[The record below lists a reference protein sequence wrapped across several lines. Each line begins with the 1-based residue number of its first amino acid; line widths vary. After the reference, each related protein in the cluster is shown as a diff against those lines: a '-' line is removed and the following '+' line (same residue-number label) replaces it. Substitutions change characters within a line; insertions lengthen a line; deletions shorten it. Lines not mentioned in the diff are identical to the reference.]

1 MTEPITYLFVPGDR
15 PDRFGKALTS
25 GADRIIID
33 LEDAV
38 LADNKMAARD
48 AIAAAALDWQN
59 VIVRINPVDTV
70 HFEFDM
76 SLLRSVPV
84 RMVMVPKAE
93 SPDMIIRVDRSL
105 DKKCALLPQIETV
118 KSLFTLQD
126 ILHTDR
132 VDRVAFG
139 HLDFA
144 LDLGSSADK
153 DALLLAR
160 SQIVLH
166 SRYADKP
173 PPIDS
178 VTAEFHDTDTVSA
191 EAKEAKNLGFGGKLI
206 IHPAQ
211 ELPVKRGFAPSPADI
226 EWAKSVVQIIEKGG
240 SGALAADGSMID
252 RPVEICARHI
262 IERAGTIS

>member
-33 LEDAV
+33 LEDSV
-38 LADNKMAARD
+38 LADHKMAARD

-84 RMVMVPKAE
+84 RMVMLPKTE
-93 SPDMIIRVDRSL
+93 SSDMISRVNRSL
-105 DKKCALLPQIETV
+105 DKKCAMLPQIETV
-118 KSLFTLQD
+118 KSLFALQD
-126 ILHTDR
+126 ILHADR

-144 LDLGSSADK
+144 LDLGSSTDK
-153 DALLLAR
+153 DSLLYAR
-160 SQIVLH
+160 SQIVHH
-166 SRYADKP
+166 SRYAEKP
-173 PPIDS
+173 APIDS
-178 VTAEFHDTDTVSA
+178 VTAEFRDTDTVLS
-191 EAKEAKNLGFGGKLI
+191 LI
-206 IHPAQ
+206 
-211 ELPVKRGFAPSPADI
+211 
-226 EWAKSVVQIIEKGG
+226 
-240 SGALAADGSMID
+240 
-252 RPVEICARHI
+252 HI
-262 IERAGTIS
+262 

>member
-33 LEDAV
+33 LEDSV
-38 LADNKMAARD
+38 LADHKMAARD

-84 RMVMVPKAE
+84 RMVMLPKTE
-93 SPDMIIRVDRSL
+93 SSDMISRVNRSL
-105 DKKCALLPQIETV
+105 DKKCAMLPQIETV
-118 KSLFTLQD
+118 KSLFALQD
-126 ILHTDR
+126 ILHADR

-144 LDLGSSADK
+144 LDLGSSTDT
-153 DALLLAR
+153 DSLLYAR
-160 SQIVLH
+160 SQIVHH
-166 SRYADKP
+166 SRYAEKP
-173 PPIDS
+173 APIDS
-178 VTAEFHDTDTVSA
+178 VTAEFRDTDTVSA
-191 EAKEAKNLGFGGKLI
+191 EAKAAKNLGFGGKLI

-211 ELPVKRGFAPSPADI
+211 DLPVKKGFAPSPADI
-226 EWAKSVVQIIEKGG
+226 AWAKSVVQIIEKSG

-252 RPVEICARHI
+252 KPVEIRARHI
-262 IERAGTIS
+262 IERAGKIS